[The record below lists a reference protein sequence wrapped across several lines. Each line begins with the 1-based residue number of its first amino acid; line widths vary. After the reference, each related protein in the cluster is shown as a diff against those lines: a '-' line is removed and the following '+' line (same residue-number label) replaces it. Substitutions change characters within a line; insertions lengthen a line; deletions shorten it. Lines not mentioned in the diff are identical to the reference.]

1 MNKESIRVHL
11 YEMASYF
18 HKLDDHMKVLITNYV
33 DSIPSDIQLSE
44 EVPDSKAKNAYRL
57 AENSRLGVSKN
68 HWEKIKQ
75 YLNNEKE

>member
-1 MNKESIRVHL
+1 MNKESIKVHL

-18 HKLDDHMKVLITNYV
+18 HKLDDHMKILITDYV
-33 DSIPSDIQLSE
+33 ESIPSDIQLSE
-44 EVPDSKAKNAYRL
+44 EISDSRAKNAYRL